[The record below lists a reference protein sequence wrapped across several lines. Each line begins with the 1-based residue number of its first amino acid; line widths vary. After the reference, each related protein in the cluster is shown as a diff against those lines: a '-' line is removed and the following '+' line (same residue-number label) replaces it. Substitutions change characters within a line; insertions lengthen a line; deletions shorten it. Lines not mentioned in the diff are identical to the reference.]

1 MQAFSRLRE
10 IEAVAPALVALARRD
25 ARHDI
30 TSSDATAN
38 LDEGAGEVL
47 LLIHGMGGSSD
58 SWSGVI
64 PLLAKKYRVVA
75 PDLLGH
81 GKSDEPRGDYSVGAF
96 AVLLGAQWLRRACA
110 WCTTFRRSQWW
121 EHPRRS
127 ERTLIAVH
135 AHSASIYAAD

>member
-81 GKSDEPRGDYSVGAF
+81 GNPTSRAAIIRWAPLPSCWVRNGCAERA
-96 AVLLGAQWLRRACA
+96 LGARL
-110 WCTTFRRSQWW
+110 FEDLNGGS
-121 EHPRRS
+121 
-127 ERTLIAVH
+127 TLDAVN
-135 AHSASIYAAD
+135 AHL